1 MGCAMPVPTSVPT
14 LKRTLAREQ
23 IYAELRDWILSGSL
37 ASGERLHDMEL
48 AARLGVSRT
57 PVREAL
63 RRLEDEGLVQTSPNR
78 WTRVTPLEVGDA
90 LSLYPIIWRLES
102 LAFDLAIDA
111 LGDTE
116 LEELERTNQRLAAA
130 LEAGDALAASAADHE
145 FHQIFIDRCGN
156 SQLMAILRDAK
167 MKLRRIEIHYFGSLA
182 SRESV
187 TEHASLLTS
196 LELGDFEGVTAA
208 IEANW
213 RNSQRRLTAEGGL
226 EPAGD

>member
-1 MGCAMPVPTSVPT
+1 MPVPTSVPT

-102 LAFDLAIDA
+102 LAFDLAIDV

>member
-1 MGCAMPVPTSVPT
+1 MPVPTSVPA
-14 LKRTLAREQ
+14 LKRTLVREQ
-23 IYAELRDWILSGSL
+23 IYAELRDWILSGNL
-37 ASGERLHDMEL
+37 APGERLHDMEL

-63 RRLEDEGLVQTSPNR
+63 RKLEDEGLIQTSPNR

-90 LSLYPIIWRLES
+90 LNLYPIIWRLES
-102 LAFDLAIDA
+102 LACDLAIDA
-111 LGDTE
+111 LGDAE
-116 LEELERTNQRLAAA
+116 LEELERTNQRLASA
-130 LEAGDALAASAADHE
+130 LDAGDALAASAGDHE

-156 SQLMAILRDAK
+156 PELIAILRDAK

-187 TEHASLLTS
+187 TEHAALLTA
-196 LELGDFEGVTAA
+196 LELGDFEGVAAA

-213 RNSQRRLTAEGGL
+213 RNSQRRLMAESGL
-226 EPAGD
+226 EPARD

>member
-1 MGCAMPVPTSVPT
+1 MPVPTSVST

-102 LAFDLAIDA
+102 LAFDLAIDV

>member
-1 MGCAMPVPTSVPT
+1 MPVPTSVPT

-102 LAFDLAIDA
+102 LAFDLAIDV

-213 RNSQRRLTAEGGL
+213 QNSQRRLTAECGL